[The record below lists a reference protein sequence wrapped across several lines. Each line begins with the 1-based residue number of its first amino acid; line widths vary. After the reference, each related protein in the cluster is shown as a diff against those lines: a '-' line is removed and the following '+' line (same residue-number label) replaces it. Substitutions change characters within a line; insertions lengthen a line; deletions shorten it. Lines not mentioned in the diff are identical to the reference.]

1 MKITALAALALA
13 ALASTAR
20 SFGTA
25 RGGGPLSEDKV
36 VCPGNDAEDYC
47 NCEENDCENEDGRDL
62 CFCDEARECCGHV
75 LCPGFDPEEYC
86 ECGEEDCEIHATGQ
100 CGCEAAQS
108 ESCCGKDSEE
118 EVVCPGFDDDDF
130 CDCETDCTEK
140 PEQCACAEAKACCS
154 D

>member
-1 MKITALAALALA
+1 MLRA
-13 ALASTAR
+13 
-20 SFGTA
+20 
-25 RGGGPLSEDKV
+25 
-36 VCPGNDAEDYC
+36 N
-47 NCEENDCENEDGRDL
+47 
-62 CFCDEARECCGHV
+62 V

-108 ESCCGKDSEE
+108 ESCCGKDSED